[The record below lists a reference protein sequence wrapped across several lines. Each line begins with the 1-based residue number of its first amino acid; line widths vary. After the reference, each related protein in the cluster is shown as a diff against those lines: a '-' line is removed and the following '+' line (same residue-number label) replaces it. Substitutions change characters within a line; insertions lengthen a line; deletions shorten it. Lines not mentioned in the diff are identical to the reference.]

1 VALKLS
7 GVSVTVQAVLVLDP
21 VDGTNNTSQ
30 TPPPILRHKPDS
42 LHLGAPVLVVGTGLG
57 PLGKLGCYLPAPQ
70 PGWGTSSFLKTA
82 APRRTI

>member
-7 GVSVTVQAVLVLDP
+7 GVSVAVQAVLVLDP

-57 PLGKLGCYLPAPQ
+57 PLGEAGGVTSLRPSLGGAQVL
-70 PGWGTSSFLKTA
+70 F
-82 APRRTI
+82 